1 MTTRDGLGE
10 VSDHSLSMAMTAGST
25 LSATAGPPAIS
36 NATSTIAKRRTPTSP
51 DEPLETPWPKFTKQ
65 PTPRKGAQGR
75 KVEVRVVFLESVTYL
90 PAPPAR
96 KRRQRAHDGSH
107 SAFWAG
113 RASLSGLSRPGPGR
127 KQTSWRPFK
136 SRAVSAPFVRFPVL
150 NLIQRVSNRPG
161 FAALSEGSISH

>member
-51 DEPLETPWPKFTKQ
+51 DETPEAAWPKFTKR
-65 PTPRKGAQGR
+65 PTPRKGAHGR
-75 KVEVRVVFLESVTYL
+75 KVEIRVIFLESVTYL

-96 KRRQRAHDGSH
+96 KRRQLAHDGSH
-107 SAFWAG
+107 SAFWEG
-113 RASLSGLSRPGPGR
+113 RPRLSGLSPPRR
-127 KQTSWRPFK
+127 S
-136 SRAVSAPFVRFPVL
+136 
-150 NLIQRVSNRPG
+150 
-161 FAALSEGSISH
+161 